1 MLWRRWGAPIAGN
14 EVKDG
19 QELVE
24 NAVALG
30 EHATIVEW
38 NPCSCSSCVRR
49 CYAWLTASLT
59 LIFAISTLHLFVHTL
74 LDLALED
81 ARAGGLV
88 EVGDLQDVGCV
99 DPVVGATAHDMVAL
113 NIELIDGDLSAAM
126 MSARAVWT
134 QAGERA
140 GGATGGGSSRCC
152 RWPSRSCRWRRA
164 A

>member
-38 NPCSCSSCVRR
+38 NPCS
-49 CYAWLTASLT
+49 

-113 NIELIDGDLSAAM
+113 NIELIDGDVAVGGRVDPAAGVG
-126 MSARAVWT
+126 RHDEV
-134 QAGERA
+134 
-140 GGATGGGSSRCC
+140 
-152 RWPSRSCRWRRA
+152 
-164 A
+164 